1 MEIIIYVSKIMEQSR
16 NNDDPWYNN
25 TLYEKKYIYIYNKL
39 WIKFNEL
46 KWKNIWFFEK
56 IRFKNIKK
64 YWIRTLTFFRMTFR
78 EYDSWISIVYIY
90 RDQRAKFLWNL
101 ELQFQFVHL
110 RSIRSYFESL
120 TILIELKLL
129 INRKK

>member
-110 RSIRSYFESL
+110 RSIRLYFESL